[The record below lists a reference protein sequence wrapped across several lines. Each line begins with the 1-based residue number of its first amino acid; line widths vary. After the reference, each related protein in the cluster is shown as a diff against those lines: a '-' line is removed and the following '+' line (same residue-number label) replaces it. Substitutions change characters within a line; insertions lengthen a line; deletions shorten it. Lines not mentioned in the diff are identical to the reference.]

1 MIVRIMGQGQYRLDS
16 SQADRINAI
25 DNKIVYHVAR
35 GDQIEFRK
43 DLIRLISAVKEK
55 GKPVDDAEIVESAI
69 IVPPEDL
76 TFEEAQ
82 KIFSGHELIND

>member
-1 MIVRIMGQGQYRLDS
+1 MIVRIMGQGQYRLDNS
-16 SQADRINAI
+16 LVDRINAI
-25 DNKIVYHVAR
+25 DNNIVYHVAR

-82 KIFSGHELIND
+82 KIFSGHGLIKD

>member
-1 MIVRIMGQGQYRLDS
+1 MIVRIMGQGQYRLDKS
-16 SQADRINAI
+16 LVDRINAI

-35 GDQIEFRK
+35 GDQDEFRK
-43 DLIRLISAVKEK
+43 DLTRLISAIKEQ
-55 GKPVDDAEIVESAI
+55 GKPVDPIDIVQSEI

-82 KIFSGHELIND
+82 KIFSGHGLIKD

>member
-16 SQADRINAI
+16 SLVDRINAI

-35 GDQIEFRK
+35 GDQTEFRK
-43 DLIRLISAVKEK
+43 DLIRLISEVKEQ
-55 GKPVDDAEIVESAI
+55 GKPVGDAEIVESAI

-82 KIFSGHELIND
+82 RIFSGHGLIKD